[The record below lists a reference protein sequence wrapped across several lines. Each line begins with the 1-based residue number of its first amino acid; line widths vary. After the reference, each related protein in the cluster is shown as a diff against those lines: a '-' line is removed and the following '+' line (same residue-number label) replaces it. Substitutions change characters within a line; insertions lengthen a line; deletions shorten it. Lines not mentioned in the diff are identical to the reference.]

1 MSSCIE
7 SIKSSLM
14 IQPGKEKKIF
24 YLLCLYHLII
34 WTIIPYF
41 SNKNLPLDVIEALA
55 WGQDFDL
62 GYNKHPPLSAWIP
75 GLLFKIFGNKDWIY
89 YLLSQVFIL
98 ISFIFL
104 WKLSSFFLNKKSH
117 ILLSI
122 LAIEGIAFYTFDTP
136 QFNVNIC
143 QIPLWIGT
151 VYFFFKSIK
160 DNKITDWIFLGVFAA
175 LGFLTKY
182 IFVYLLISLFFYLI
196 FILTKKKRINFKFLY
211 ALLIF
216 FLITAP
222 HFKWLIQN
230 DFTTLYY
237 ALKRGGLNE
246 FNIYNHLL
254 NPIKFLINQITILLP
269 FLLLIYFLIKKIK
282 IRLPLNNEKFIF
294 LLFSFLLPF
303 LLILI
308 TSIITG
314 SRIRTMWMI
323 PFYSLIGIFFI
334 FLYQDQI
341 NFKKIKNFIILLII
355 FLIVSPILYS
365 LRSIYSD
372 SRTSYEG
379 RKIASQ
385 IEREWKTISKDKISN
400 VGFSEWYAGNLSYQ
414 LSNRPK
420 VFLEE
425 NNDFYKKPAVIIAK
439 DIGPSLCNRKNINI
453 KNILYKKIDDH
464 DVCFIF

>member
-1 MSSCIE
+1 
-7 SIKSSLM
+7 M

-24 YLLCLYHLII
+24 YLICLYHLII
-34 WTIIPYF
+34 WTIVPYF

-55 WGQDFDL
+55 WGQNFDL

-89 YLLSQVFIL
+89 YLLSQVFIV

-104 WKLSSFFLNKKSH
+104 WKLSSFFLKKNYQ
-117 ILLSI
+117 ILLSV
-122 LAIEGIAFYTFDTP
+122 LTIEGIAFFTFETP

-151 VYFFFKSIK
+151 VYFFFKSIRK
-160 DNKITDWIFLGVFAA
+160 NKITDWIFLGVFSA

-182 IFVYLLISLFFYLI
+182 IFAYLLISLFFYLVFI
-196 FILTKKKRINFKFLY
+196 FLIKKKINFNSLY
-211 ALLIF
+211 ALLTF
-216 FLITAP
+216 FLITLP
-222 HFKWLIQN
+222 HFQWLIQN
-230 DFTTLYY
+230 DFTTIYY
-237 ALKRGGLNE
+237 AVKRGGLNE

-254 NPIKFLINQITILLP
+254 NPIKFLASQIAISLP
-269 FLLLIYFLIKKIK
+269 FLLLGYFLIKKIK
-282 IRLPLNNEKFIF
+282 IKLPFNNEKFIF
-294 LLFSFLLPF
+294 LIFSFILPF
-303 LLILI
+303 FLILI
-308 TSIITG
+308 TSIISG

-323 PFYSLIGIFFI
+323 PFYSLIGVFFI

-341 NFKKIKNFIILLII
+341 NLKKLKKFYIILII
-355 FLIVSPILYS
+355 FLVISPTLYS
-365 LRSIYSD
+365 LRSIYKD
-372 SRTSYEG
+372 SRTGYEG
-379 RKIASQ
+379 KKIALQ
-385 IEREWKTISKDKISN
+385 IEKEWKTISKEKISN

-425 NNDFYKKPAVIIAK
+425 NNNFYKNPAVIIAK
-439 DIGPSLCNRKNINI
+439 DIGPTLCNRKNINV
-453 KNILYKKIDDH
+453 KNIVYKKIDNH

>member
-1 MSSCIE
+1 
-7 SIKSSLM
+7 M

-34 WTIIPYF
+34 WTLVPYF

-75 GLLFKIFGNKDWIY
+75 GLLFKIFGNKDWVY
-89 YLLSQVFIL
+89 YLLSQIFII

-104 WKLSSFFLNKKSH
+104 WKLSSFFLKKKSQ
-117 ILLSI
+117 ILLSV
-122 LAIEGIAFYTFDTP
+122 LTIEGIAFYTFETP

-151 VYFFFKSIK
+151 IYFFLKSTK
-160 DNKITDWIFLGVFAA
+160 NNKIADWIFLGTFSA

-196 FILTKKKRINFKFLY
+196 YIFFIRKKINFNFLY
-211 ALLIF
+211 TVLIF

-222 HFKWLIQN
+222 HFQWLLQN
-230 DFTTLYY
+230 DFTTIYY

-254 NPIKFLINQITILLP
+254 NPFKFLINQISILLP

-282 IRLPLNNEKFIF
+282 IKLPFDNQKFIL
-294 LLFSFLLPF
+294 LLFSFILPF
-303 LLILI
+303 FLILI

-323 PFYSLIGIFFI
+323 PFYSLIGVFFI
-334 FLYQDQI
+334 FLYQDCI
-341 NFKKIKNFIILLII
+341 NLKKLKNFNILLII
-355 FLIVSPILYS
+355 FLVISPTLYS
-365 LRSIYSD
+365 LRSIYND
-372 SRTSYEG
+372 SRTGYEG
-379 RKIASQ
+379 KKIALQ
-385 IEREWKTISKDKISN
+385 IEKEWKTISKDKISN
-400 VGFSEWYAGNLSYQ
+400 VGFSEWYAGNLSYH

-425 NNDFYKKPAVIIAK
+425 NNNFYKKPAVIIAR
-439 DIGPSLCNRKNINI
+439 DIGPSLCNRKNINV
-453 KNILYKKIDDH
+453 KNIVYKKIDNH

>member
-1 MSSCIE
+1 
-7 SIKSSLM
+7 M

-34 WTIIPYF
+34 WTLIPYF

-55 WGQDFDL
+55 WGQDFEL

-89 YLLSQVFIL
+89 YLLSQVFIV
-98 ISFIFL
+98 ISFLFL
-104 WKLSSFFLNKKSH
+104 WKLSSLFLKKKTQ

-122 LAIEGIAFYTFDTP
+122 LATEGIAFYTFDTP

-160 DNKITDWIFLGVFAA
+160 DNKINDWIFLGVFSA

-182 IFVYLLISLFFYLI
+182 IFAYLLISLFFYLI
-196 FILTKKKRINFKFLY
+196 FISIKKKKINFNFLY
-211 ALLIF
+211 TLLIF

-222 HFKWLIQN
+222 HFQWLIQN
-230 DFTTLYY
+230 DFTTIYY

-246 FNIYNHLL
+246 VSIYNHLL
-254 NPIKFLINQITILLP
+254 NPFKFLINQITILLP
-269 FLLLIYFLIKKIK
+269 FFLLIYFLIKRIKIK
-282 IRLPLNNEKFIF
+282 LPLNNEKFTF

-303 LLILI
+303 FLILI
-308 TSIITG
+308 TSAITG

-334 FLYQDQI
+334 FLYQNKI
-341 NFKKIKNFIILLII
+341 NYKKLKNFNILLII
-355 FLIVSPILYS
+355 FLIISPALYS
-365 LRSIYSD
+365 LRSIYLD
-372 SRTSYEG
+372 NRTGYEG
-379 RKIASQ
+379 KKIALL
-385 IEREWKTISKDKISN
+385 IEKEWKTISKDNIFN

-425 NNDFYKKPAVIIAK
+425 NNNFYKKPAVIIAK

-453 KNILYKKIDDH
+453 KNIVYKKIDNH

>member
-1 MSSCIE
+1 
-7 SIKSSLM
+7 M

-34 WTIIPYF
+34 WTIVPYY

-55 WGQDFDL
+55 WGQNFDL

-89 YLLSQVFIL
+89 YLLSQVFIV

-104 WKLSSFFLNKKSH
+104 WKLSSFFLKKNYQ
-117 ILLSI
+117 ILLSV
-122 LAIEGIAFYTFDTP
+122 LTIEGIAFFTFETP

-151 VYFFFKSIK
+151 VYFFFKSIRK
-160 DNKITDWIFLGVFAA
+160 NKITDWIFLGVFSA

-182 IFVYLLISLFFYLI
+182 IFAYLLISLFFYLVFI
-196 FILTKKKRINFKFLY
+196 FLIKKKINFNSLY
-211 ALLIF
+211 ALLTF
-216 FLITAP
+216 FLITLP
-222 HFKWLIQN
+222 HFQWLIQN
-230 DFTTLYY
+230 DFTTIYY
-237 ALKRGGLNE
+237 AVKRGGLNE

-254 NPIKFLINQITILLP
+254 NPLKFLTSQIAISLP
-269 FLLLIYFLIKKIK
+269 FLFLGYFLIKKKKIK
-282 IRLPLNNEKFIF
+282 LFFNNEKFIF
-294 LLFSFLLPF
+294 LIFSFILPF
-303 LLILI
+303 FLILI
-308 TSIITG
+308 TSIISG

-323 PFYSLIGIFFI
+323 PFYSLIGVFFI

-341 NFKKIKNFIILLII
+341 NLKKLKKFYIILII
-355 FLIVSPILYS
+355 FLVLSPTLYS
-365 LRSIYSD
+365 LRSIYKD
-372 SRTSYEG
+372 SRTGYEG
-379 RKIASQ
+379 KKIALQ
-385 IEREWKTISKDKISN
+385 IEKEWKTISKEKISN

-420 VFLEE
+420 VFFEE
-425 NNDFYKKPAVIIAK
+425 NNNFYKKPAVIIAK
-439 DIGPSLCNRKNINI
+439 DIGPTLCNRKNINI
-453 KNILYKKIDDH
+453 KNIVYKKIDNH

>member
-1 MSSCIE
+1 
-7 SIKSSLM
+7 M

-34 WTIIPYF
+34 WTLVPYF

-75 GLLFKIFGNKDWIY
+75 GLLFKIFGNKDWVY
-89 YLLSQVFIL
+89 YLLSQIFIV

-104 WKLSSFFLNKKSH
+104 WKLSSFFLKKKIQ
-117 ILLSI
+117 ILLSV
-122 LAIEGIAFYTFDTP
+122 LTIEGIAFYTFETP

-151 VYFFFKSIK
+151 IYFFLKSIK
-160 DNKITDWIFLGVFAA
+160 NNKIADWIFLGTFSA

-182 IFVYLLISLFFYLI
+182 IFAYLLISLFFYLI
-196 FILTKKKRINFKFLY
+196 YIFFIRKKINFNFLY
-211 ALLIF
+211 TVLIF

-222 HFKWLIQN
+222 HFQWLIRN
-230 DFTTLYY
+230 DFTTIYY

-254 NPIKFLINQITILLP
+254 NPFKFLISQILILLP
-269 FLLLIYFLIKKIK
+269 FLLLIYLLIKKIK
-282 IRLPLNNEKFIF
+282 IKLPFDNQKFIF

-303 LLILI
+303 FLILI
-308 TSIITG
+308 TSMVTG

-323 PFYSLIGIFFI
+323 PFYSLVGVFFI
-334 FLYQDQI
+334 FLYQDSI
-341 NFKKIKNFIILLII
+341 NLKKLKSFNILLII
-355 FLIVSPILYS
+355 FLIISPTLYS
-365 LRSIYSD
+365 LRSIYND
-372 SRTSYEG
+372 SRTGYEG
-379 RKIASQ
+379 KKIALQ
-385 IEREWKTISKDKISN
+385 IEKEWKTISKDEISN
-400 VGFSEWYAGNLSYQ
+400 VGFSEWYAGNLSYH

-425 NNDFYKKPAVIIAK
+425 NNNFYKKPAVIIAK
-439 DIGPSLCNRKNINI
+439 DIGPNLCNRKNINI
-453 KNILYKKIDDH
+453 KNIVYKKIDNH

>member
-1 MSSCIE
+1 
-7 SIKSSLM
+7 M

-24 YLLCLYHLII
+24 YLICLYHLII
-34 WTIIPYF
+34 WTIVPYF

-55 WGQDFDL
+55 WGQNFDL

-89 YLLSQVFIL
+89 YLLSQVFIV

-104 WKLSSFFLNKKSH
+104 WKLSSFFLKKNYQ
-117 ILLSI
+117 ILLSV
-122 LAIEGIAFYTFDTP
+122 LTIEGIAFFTFETP

-151 VYFFFKSIK
+151 VYFFFKSIRK
-160 DNKITDWIFLGVFAA
+160 NKITDWIFLGVFSA

-182 IFVYLLISLFFYLI
+182 IFAYLLISLFFYLVFI
-196 FILTKKKRINFKFLY
+196 FLIKKKINFNSLY
-211 ALLIF
+211 ALLTF
-216 FLITAP
+216 FLITLP
-222 HFKWLIQN
+222 HFQWLIQN
-230 DFTTLYY
+230 DFTTIYY
-237 ALKRGGLNE
+237 AVKRGGLNE

-254 NPIKFLINQITILLP
+254 NPIKFLASQIAISLP
-269 FLLLIYFLIKKIK
+269 FLLLGYFLIKKIK
-282 IRLPLNNEKFIF
+282 IKLPFNNKKFIF
-294 LLFSFLLPF
+294 LIFSFILPF
-303 LLILI
+303 FLILI
-308 TSIITG
+308 TSIISG

-323 PFYSLIGIFFI
+323 PFYSLIGVFFI

-341 NFKKIKNFIILLII
+341 NLKKLKKFYIILII
-355 FLIVSPILYS
+355 FLVISPTLYS
-365 LRSIYSD
+365 LRSIYKD
-372 SRTSYEG
+372 SRTGYEG
-379 RKIASQ
+379 KKIALQ
-385 IEREWKTISKDKISN
+385 IEKEWKTISKEKISN

-425 NNDFYKKPAVIIAK
+425 NNNFYKNPAVIIAK
-439 DIGPSLCNRKNINI
+439 DIGPTLCNRKNINV
-453 KNILYKKIDDH
+453 KNIVYKKIDNH

>member
-1 MSSCIE
+1 M
-7 SIKSSLM
+7 M
-14 IQPGKEKKIF
+14 QPGKEKNIF
-24 YLLCLYHLII
+24 YLLCLYHLIV
-34 WTIIPYF
+34 WTIVPYL

-55 WGQDFDL
+55 WGQDFNL

-89 YLLSQVFIL
+89 YLLSQVFIV

-104 WKLSSFFLNKKSH
+104 WELSSFFLKNKSQ
-117 ILLSI
+117 IVLSI
-122 LAIEGIAFYTFDTP
+122 LAIEGIVFYTFETP

-151 VYFFFKSIK
+151 VYFFFKSMK
-160 DNKITDWIFLGVFAA
+160 NNKITDWIFLGSFAA

-182 IFVYLLISLFFYLI
+182 IFAYLLISLFFYLI
-196 FILTKKKRINFKFLY
+196 FISLKKKNNNFNFLY

-222 HFKWLIQN
+222 HFQWLIQN
-230 DFTTLYY
+230 DFTTIYY

-246 FNIYNHLL
+246 ASIYNHLL
-254 NPIKFLINQITILLP
+254 NPVKFIINQITVLLP
-269 FLLLIYFLIKKIK
+269 FLLLIYLLIKRIKIK
-282 IRLPLNNEKFIF
+282 LPLNNEKFIF

-303 LLILI
+303 FLILI
-308 TSIITG
+308 TSVITG

-323 PFYSLIGIFFI
+323 PFYSLISIFFV

-341 NFKKIKNFIILLII
+341 NLKKLKKFNILLII
-355 FLIVSPILYS
+355 FLIVSPTLYS
-365 LRSIYSD
+365 LRSIYND
-372 SRTSYEG
+372 TRTGYEG
-379 RKIASQ
+379 KKIALQ
-385 IEREWKTISKDKISN
+385 IEKEWKTISKDEISN

-425 NNDFYKKPAVIIAK
+425 NNNFYKKPAIIIAK
-439 DIGPSLCNRKNINI
+439 DIGPGLCSRKNINN
-453 KNILYKKIDDH
+453 KNIVYKKIDSH
-464 DVCFIF
+464 DVCFIY

>member
-1 MSSCIE
+1 
-7 SIKSSLM
+7 M

-34 WTIIPYF
+34 WTIVPYY

-89 YLLSQVFIL
+89 YLLSQVFIV

-104 WKLSSFFLNKKSH
+104 WKLSSFFLKKNYQ
-117 ILLSI
+117 ILLSV
-122 LAIEGIAFYTFDTP
+122 LTIEGIAFFTFETP

-151 VYFFFKSIK
+151 VYFFFKSIRK
-160 DNKITDWIFLGVFAA
+160 NKITDWIFLGFFSA

-182 IFVYLLISLFFYLI
+182 IFAYLLISLFFYLVFI
-196 FILTKKKRINFKFLY
+196 FHIKKKINFNSLY
-211 ALLIF
+211 ALLTF
-216 FLITAP
+216 FLITLP
-222 HFKWLIQN
+222 HFQWLIQN
-230 DFTTLYY
+230 DFTTIYY
-237 ALKRGGLNE
+237 AVKRGGLNE

-254 NPIKFLINQITILLP
+254 NPLKFLTSQIAILLP
-269 FLLLIYFLIKKIK
+269 FLLLGYFLIKKIK
-282 IRLPLNNEKFIF
+282 IKLPFNNEKFIF
-294 LLFSFLLPF
+294 LIFSFILPF
-303 LLILI
+303 FLILI
-308 TSIITG
+308 TSIISG

-323 PFYSLIGIFFI
+323 PFYSLIGVFFI

-341 NFKKIKNFIILLII
+341 NLKKQKKFYIILII
-355 FLIVSPILYS
+355 FLVISPTLYS
-365 LRSIYSD
+365 LRSIYKD
-372 SRTSYEG
+372 SRTGYEG
-379 RKIASQ
+379 KKIALQ
-385 IEREWKTISKDKISN
+385 IEKEWKTISKEKISN

-425 NNDFYKKPAVIIAK
+425 NNNFYKKPALIIAK
-439 DIGPSLCNRKNINI
+439 DIGPALCNRKNINV
-453 KNILYKKIDDH
+453 KNIVYKKIDNH

>member
-1 MSSCIE
+1 
-7 SIKSSLM
+7 M

-34 WTIIPYF
+34 WTVIPYF
-41 SNKNLPLDVIEALA
+41 SNRNLPLDVIEALA

-62 GYNKHPPLSAWIP
+62 GYSKHPPLSAWIP
-75 GLLFKIFGNKDWIY
+75 GLFFKIFGNKDWIY
-89 YLLSQVFIL
+89 YLLSQVFIV
-98 ISFIFL
+98 ISFVFL
-104 WKLSSFFLNKKSH
+104 WELSSFFFKKKIH

-122 LAIEGIAFYTFDTP
+122 LTLEGIAFFTFETP

-160 DNKITDWIFLGVFAA
+160 NNKITDWIFLGTFSA

-182 IFVYLLISLFFYLI
+182 IFAYLLISLFFYLI
-196 FILTKKKRINFKFLY
+196 FISSNKKRINFNFLY
-211 ALLIF
+211 ALLTF

-222 HFKWLIQN
+222 HFQWLIQN
-230 DFTTLYY
+230 DFTTIYY

-246 FNIYNHLL
+246 VGIYNHLL
-254 NPIKFLINQITILLP
+254 NPFKFLINQITVILP
-269 FLLLIYFLIKKIK
+269 FLLLIYFLIKKVKIK
-282 IRLPLNNEKFIF
+282 IPLNDEKFIF
-294 LLFSFLLPF
+294 LIFTFLLPF

-308 TSIITG
+308 TSLITG
-314 SRIRTMWMI
+314 SRVRTMWMI

-334 FLYQDQI
+334 FLYQNHL
-341 NFKKIKNFIILLII
+341 NFKKLKNFHILLIL
-355 FLIVSPILYS
+355 FLIVSPTLYS
-365 LRSIYSD
+365 LRSIYLD
-372 SRTSYEG
+372 SRTGYEG
-379 RKIASQ
+379 KKIALQ
-385 IEREWKTISKDKISN
+385 IEKEWKTISADNISN

-425 NNDFYKKPAVIIAK
+425 NNNFYKKPAVIIAK

-453 KNILYKKIDDH
+453 KNIVYKKIDNH

>member
-1 MSSCIE
+1 
-7 SIKSSLM
+7 M

-104 WKLSSFFLNKKSH
+104 WKLSSFFLKKKSH

-122 LAIEGIAFYTFDTP
+122 LSIEGIAFYTFDTP

-196 FILTKKKRINFKFLY
+196 FILTKKKIINFKFLY

-365 LRSIYSD
+365 LRSIYAD

-385 IEREWKTISKDKISN
+385 IESEWKTISKDKISN

>member
-1 MSSCIE
+1 
-7 SIKSSLM
+7 M

-89 YLLSQVFIL
+89 YLLSQVFIV

-104 WKLSSFFLNKKSH
+104 WELSSFFLNKKSH

-314 SRIRTMWMI
+314 SRIRTMWTI

-439 DIGPSLCNRKNINI
+439 DIGPTLCNRKNTNI

>member
-1 MSSCIE
+1 
-7 SIKSSLM
+7 M

-34 WTIIPYF
+34 WTAVPYF

-55 WGQDFDL
+55 WGQDFNL

-75 GLLFKIFGNKDWIY
+75 GFFFKIFGNKDWIY
-89 YLLSQVFIL
+89 YLLSQVFIV

-104 WKLSSFFLNKKSH
+104 WKLSSFFFKKKSQ

-122 LAIEGIAFYTFDTP
+122 LSIEGIAFYTFETP

-151 VYFFFKSIK
+151 IYFFLKSIK
-160 DNKITDWIFLGVFAA
+160 ENKISDWIFLGAFSA

-182 IFVYLLISLFFYLI
+182 IFAYLLISLFFYLI
-196 FILTKKKRINFKFLY
+196 FILIKDKKIKLNFFY

-216 FLITAP
+216 FLIITP
-222 HFKWLIQN
+222 HFIWLTQN
-230 DFTTLYY
+230 DFTTIYY

-246 FNIYNHLL
+246 VSIYNHLL
-254 NPIKFLINQITILLP
+254 NPFKFLINQIIILLP
-269 FLLLIYFLIKKIK
+269 FILLIYLLIKKVKIK
-282 IRLPLNNEKFIF
+282 LTLNNEKFIF

-303 LLILI
+303 ILILI

-385 IEREWKTISKDKISN
+385 IEGEWKTISKDKISN

-425 NNDFYKKPAVIIAK
+425 NNDFYKKPAVIISK

>member
-1 MSSCIE
+1 
-7 SIKSSLM
+7 M

-34 WTIIPYF
+34 WTAVPYF

-55 WGQDFDL
+55 WGQDFNL

-75 GLLFKIFGNKDWIY
+75 GFFFKIFGNKDWIY
-89 YLLSQVFIL
+89 YLLSQVFIV

-104 WKLSSFFLNKKSH
+104 WKLSSFFFKKKSQ

-122 LAIEGIAFYTFDTP
+122 LSIEGIAFYTFETP

-151 VYFFFKSIK
+151 IYFFLKSIK
-160 DNKITDWIFLGVFAA
+160 ENKISDWIFLGAFSA

-182 IFVYLLISLFFYLI
+182 IFAYLLISLFFYLI
-196 FILTKKKRINFKFLY
+196 FILIKDKKIKLNFFY

-216 FLITAP
+216 FLIITP
-222 HFKWLIQN
+222 HFIWLTQN
-230 DFTTLYY
+230 DFTTIYY

-246 FNIYNHLL
+246 VSIYNHLL
-254 NPIKFLINQITILLP
+254 NPFKFLINQIIILLP
-269 FLLLIYFLIKKIK
+269 FILLIYLLIKKVKIK
-282 IRLPLNNEKFIF
+282 LTLNNEKFIF

-303 LLILI
+303 ILILI

-341 NFKKIKNFIILLII
+341 NLKKSKNFIFLLII
-355 FLIVSPILYS
+355 FLVLSPILYS

-372 SRTSYEG
+372 SRTGYEG
-379 RKIASQ
+379 KKIA
-385 IEREWKTISKDKISN
+385 IEIEKEWKNFSKEKIYH
-400 VGFSEWYAGNLSYQ
+400 VGFSEWYAGNLSYH
-414 LSNRPK
+414 LNNRPK

-439 DIGPSLCNRKNINI
+439 DVGTSLCNLKNVNI
-453 KNILYKKIDDH
+453 KNIMYKKINNH

>member
-1 MSSCIE
+1 
-7 SIKSSLM
+7 M

-89 YLLSQVFIL
+89 YLLSQVFIV

-439 DIGPSLCNRKNINI
+439 NIGPSLCNRKNINI

>member
-1 MSSCIE
+1 
-7 SIKSSLM
+7 M

-24 YLLCLYHLII
+24 YLICLYHLII
-34 WTIIPYF
+34 WTIVPYF

-55 WGQDFDL
+55 WGQNFDL

-89 YLLSQVFIL
+89 YLLSQVFIV

-104 WKLSSFFLNKKSH
+104 WKLSSFFLKKNYQ
-117 ILLSI
+117 ILLSV
-122 LAIEGIAFYTFDTP
+122 LTIESIAFFTFETP

-151 VYFFFKSIK
+151 VYFFFKSIRK
-160 DNKITDWIFLGVFAA
+160 NKITDWIFLGVFSA

-182 IFVYLLISLFFYLI
+182 IFAYLLISLFFYLVFI
-196 FILTKKKRINFKFLY
+196 FLIKKKINFNSLY
-211 ALLIF
+211 ALLTF
-216 FLITAP
+216 FLITLP
-222 HFKWLIQN
+222 HFQWLIQN
-230 DFTTLYY
+230 DFTTIYY
-237 ALKRGGLNE
+237 AVKRGGLNE

-254 NPIKFLINQITILLP
+254 NPLKFLTSQIAISLP
-269 FLLLIYFLIKKIK
+269 FLLLGYFLIKKIK
-282 IRLPLNNEKFIF
+282 IKLPFNNEKFIF
-294 LLFSFLLPF
+294 LIFSFILPF
-303 LLILI
+303 FLILI
-308 TSIITG
+308 TSIISG

-323 PFYSLIGIFFI
+323 PFYSLIGVFFI

-341 NFKKIKNFIILLII
+341 NLKKLKKFYIILII
-355 FLIVSPILYS
+355 FLVLSPTLYS
-365 LRSIYSD
+365 LRSIYKD
-372 SRTSYEG
+372 SRTGYEG
-379 RKIASQ
+379 KKIALQ
-385 IEREWKTISKDKISN
+385 IEKEWKTISKEKISN

-425 NNDFYKKPAVIIAK
+425 NNNFYKKPAVIIAK
-439 DIGPSLCNRKNINI
+439 DIGPTLCNRKNINVKKI
-453 KNILYKKIDDH
+453 VYKKIDNH

>member
-1 MSSCIE
+1 
-7 SIKSSLM
+7 M
-14 IQPGKEKKIF
+14 IRPGNEKKIF
-24 YLLCLYHLII
+24 YILCLYHLII
-34 WTIIPYF
+34 WTFVPYF

-55 WGQDFDL
+55 WGQNFYL

-89 YLLSQVFIL
+89 YLLSQVFIV

-104 WKLSSFFLNKKSH
+104 WKLSSFFFKKKSQ

-122 LAIEGIAFYTFDTP
+122 LSIEGIAFYTFETP

-151 VYFFFKSIK
+151 VYFFLKSIK
-160 DNKITDWIFLGVFAA
+160 KNKISDWIFLGAFSA

-182 IFVYLLISLFFYLI
+182 IFAYLLISLFFYLI
-196 FILTKKKRINFKFLY
+196 FILIKDKKIKLNFFY

-216 FLITAP
+216 FLIITP
-222 HFKWLIQN
+222 HFIWLTQN
-230 DFTTLYY
+230 DFTTIYY

-246 FNIYNHLL
+246 VSIYNHLL
-254 NPIKFLINQITILLP
+254 NPFKFLINQIIILLP
-269 FLLLIYFLIKKIK
+269 FILLIYLLIKKVKIK
-282 IRLPLNNEKFIF
+282 LTLNNEKFIF

-303 LLILI
+303 ILILI

-341 NFKKIKNFIILLII
+341 NLKKSKNFIFLLII
-355 FLIVSPILYS
+355 FLVLSPILYS

-372 SRTSYEG
+372 SRTGYEG
-379 RKIASQ
+379 KKIA
-385 IEREWKTISKDKISN
+385 IEIEKEWKNFSKEKIYH
-400 VGFSEWYAGNLSYQ
+400 VGFSEWYAGNLSYH
-414 LSNRPK
+414 LNNRPK

-439 DIGPSLCNRKNINI
+439 DVGTSLCNLKNVNI
-453 KNILYKKIDDH
+453 KNIMYKKINNH

>member
-1 MSSCIE
+1 
-7 SIKSSLM
+7 M

-24 YLLCLYHLII
+24 YLLSLYHLII
-34 WTIIPYF
+34 WTLIPYF

-55 WGQDFDL
+55 WGQDFEL

-89 YLLSQVFIL
+89 YLLSQVFIV
-98 ISFIFL
+98 ISFLFL
-104 WKLSSFFLNKKSH
+104 WKLSSLFLKKKTQ

-122 LAIEGIAFYTFDTP
+122 LATEGIAFYTFDTP

-160 DNKITDWIFLGVFAA
+160 DNKINDWIFLGVFSA

-182 IFVYLLISLFFYLI
+182 IFAYLLISLFFYLI
-196 FILTKKKRINFKFLY
+196 FISIKKKKINFNFLY
-211 ALLIF
+211 TLLIF

-222 HFKWLIQN
+222 HFQWLIQN
-230 DFTTLYY
+230 DFTTIYY

-246 FNIYNHLL
+246 VSIYNHLL
-254 NPIKFLINQITILLP
+254 NPFKFLINQITILLP
-269 FLLLIYFLIKKIK
+269 FFLLIYFLIKRIKIK
-282 IRLPLNNEKFIF
+282 LPLNNEKFTF

-303 LLILI
+303 FLILI
-308 TSIITG
+308 TSAITG

-334 FLYQDQI
+334 FLYQNKI
-341 NFKKIKNFIILLII
+341 NYKKLKNFNILLII
-355 FLIVSPILYS
+355 FLIMSPALYS
-365 LRSIYSD
+365 LRSIYLD
-372 SRTSYEG
+372 SRTGYEG
-379 RKIASQ
+379 KKMALL
-385 IEREWKTISKDKISN
+385 IEKEWKTISKDNIFN

-425 NNDFYKKPAVIIAK
+425 NNNFYKKPAVIIAK

-453 KNILYKKIDDH
+453 KNIVYKKIDNH

>member
-1 MSSCIE
+1 
-7 SIKSSLM
+7 M

-196 FILTKKKRINFKFLY
+196 FILTKKKKINFKFLY

-439 DIGPSLCNRKNINI
+439 DIGPSLCNRKNVNI

>member
-1 MSSCIE
+1 
-7 SIKSSLM
+7 M

-196 FILTKKKRINFKFLY
+196 FILTKKKKINFKFLY

-439 DIGPSLCNRKNINI
+439 NIGPSLCNRKNTNI

>member
-1 MSSCIE
+1 
-7 SIKSSLM
+7 M

-34 WTIIPYF
+34 WTAVPYF

-55 WGQDFDL
+55 WGQDFNL

-75 GLLFKIFGNKDWIY
+75 GFFFKIFGNKDWIY
-89 YLLSQVFIL
+89 YLLSQVFIV

-104 WKLSSFFLNKKSH
+104 WKLSSFFFKKKSQ

-122 LAIEGIAFYTFDTP
+122 LSIEGIAFYTFETP

-151 VYFFFKSIK
+151 VYFFLKSIK
-160 DNKITDWIFLGVFAA
+160 KNKISDWIFLGAFSA

-182 IFVYLLISLFFYLI
+182 IFAYLLISLFFYLI
-196 FILTKKKRINFKFLY
+196 FILIKDKKIKLNFFY
-211 ALLIF
+211 ALLTF
-216 FLITAP
+216 FLIITP
-222 HFKWLIQN
+222 HFIWLTQN
-230 DFTTLYY
+230 DFTTIYY

-246 FNIYNHLL
+246 VSIYNHLL
-254 NPIKFLINQITILLP
+254 NPFKFLINQIIILLP
-269 FLLLIYFLIKKIK
+269 FILLIYLLIKKVKIK
-282 IRLPLNNEKFIF
+282 LTLNNEKFIF

-303 LLILI
+303 ILILI

-341 NFKKIKNFIILLII
+341 NLKKSKNFIFLLII
-355 FLIVSPILYS
+355 FLVLSPILYS

-372 SRTSYEG
+372 SRTGYEG
-379 RKIASQ
+379 KKIA
-385 IEREWKTISKDKISN
+385 IEIEKEWKNFSKEKIYH
-400 VGFSEWYAGNLSYQ
+400 VGFSEWYAGNLSYH
-414 LSNRPK
+414 LNNRPK

-439 DIGPSLCNRKNINI
+439 DVGTSLCNLKNVNVKNIM
-453 KNILYKKIDDH
+453 YKKINNH

>member
-1 MSSCIE
+1 
-7 SIKSSLM
+7 M
-14 IQPGKEKKIF
+14 IRPGNEKKIF
-24 YLLCLYHLII
+24 YILCLYHLII
-34 WTIIPYF
+34 WTFVPYF

-55 WGQDFDL
+55 WGQDFYL

-89 YLLSQVFIL
+89 YLLSQVFIV

-104 WKLSSFFLNKKSH
+104 WKLSSLFFKKKSQ

-160 DNKITDWIFLGVFAA
+160 NNKIINWIFLGVFSA

-182 IFVYLLISLFFYLI
+182 IFAYLLISLFFYLI
-196 FILTKKKRINFKFLY
+196 FISTKKKKISFNFLY
-211 ALLIF
+211 ALLSF
-216 FLITAP
+216 LLITIP
-222 HFKWLIQN
+222 HLQWLIQN

-237 ALKRGGLNE
+237 AIKRGGLNE

-254 NPIKFLINQITILLP
+254 NPVKFLMNQIIVLLP
-269 FLLLIYFLIKKIK
+269 FLLLIYILVKKIK
-282 IRLPLNNEKFIF
+282 VKLPINNEKFIF
-294 LLFSFLLPF
+294 LLFSFLIPF
-303 LLILI
+303 FLILI

-334 FLYQDQI
+334 FLYQNEI
-341 NFKKIKNFIILLII
+341 NSKKFKNFFILLII

-372 SRTSYEG
+372 SRTSYDG
-379 RKIASQ
+379 KKIALQ
-385 IEREWKTISKDKISN
+385 VEQEWKNISKDKISN

-414 LSNRPK
+414 LGNRPK

-439 DIGPSLCNRKNINI
+439 DIGPSLCNRKNTNI
-453 KNILYKKIDDH
+453 KNILYKKIDNH

>member
-1 MSSCIE
+1 
-7 SIKSSLM
+7 M

-34 WTIIPYF
+34 WTLVPYF

-75 GLLFKIFGNKDWIY
+75 GLIFKIFGNKDWVY
-89 YLLSQVFIL
+89 YLLSQIFIV
-98 ISFIFL
+98 ISFVFL
-104 WKLSSFFLNKKSH
+104 WKLSSFFLKKKSQ
-117 ILLSI
+117 ILLSV
-122 LAIEGIAFYTFDTP
+122 LTIEGIAFYTFETP

-151 VYFFFKSIK
+151 IYFFLKSIK
-160 DNKITDWIFLGVFAA
+160 NNKIADWIFLGTFSA

-196 FILTKKKRINFKFLY
+196 YIFFIRKKINFNFLY
-211 ALLIF
+211 TVLIF

-222 HFKWLIQN
+222 HFQWLLQN
-230 DFTTLYY
+230 DFTTIYY

-254 NPIKFLINQITILLP
+254 NPFKFLINQISILLP
-269 FLLLIYFLIKKIK
+269 FLLLIYLLIKKIK
-282 IRLPLNNEKFIF
+282 IKLPFDNQKFIF

-303 LLILI
+303 FLILI
-308 TSIITG
+308 TSMVTG

-323 PFYSLIGIFFI
+323 PFYSLIGVFFI
-334 FLYQDQI
+334 FLYQDSI
-341 NFKKIKNFIILLII
+341 NLKKLKSFNILLII
-355 FLIVSPILYS
+355 FLIISPTLYS
-365 LRSIYSD
+365 LRSIYND
-372 SRTSYEG
+372 SRTGYEG
-379 RKIASQ
+379 KKIALQ
-385 IEREWKTISKDKISN
+385 IEKEWKTISKDEISN
-400 VGFSEWYAGNLSYQ
+400 VGFSEWYAGNLSYH

-425 NNDFYKKPAVIIAK
+425 NNNFYKKPAVIVAK
-439 DIGPSLCNRKNINI
+439 DIGPSLCSRKNINV
-453 KNILYKKIDDH
+453 KNIVYKKIDNH

>member
-1 MSSCIE
+1 
-7 SIKSSLM
+7 M

-34 WTIIPYF
+34 WTLIPYF

-55 WGQDFDL
+55 WGQDFEL

-89 YLLSQVFIL
+89 YLLSQVFIV
-98 ISFIFL
+98 ISFLFL
-104 WKLSSFFLNKKSH
+104 WKLSSLFLKKKTQ

-122 LAIEGIAFYTFDTP
+122 LATEGIAFYTFDTP

-160 DNKITDWIFLGVFAA
+160 DNKINDWIFLGVFSA

-182 IFVYLLISLFFYLI
+182 IFAYLLISLFFYLI
-196 FILTKKKRINFKFLY
+196 FISIKKKKINFNFLY
-211 ALLIF
+211 TLLFF

-222 HFKWLIQN
+222 HFQWLIQN
-230 DFTTLYY
+230 DFTTIYY

-246 FNIYNHLL
+246 VSIYNHLL
-254 NPIKFLINQITILLP
+254 NPFKFLINQITILLP
-269 FLLLIYFLIKKIK
+269 FFLLIYFLIKRIKIK
-282 IRLPLNNEKFIF
+282 LPLNNEKFTF

-303 LLILI
+303 FLILI
-308 TSIITG
+308 TSTITG

-334 FLYQDQI
+334 FLYQNKI
-341 NFKKIKNFIILLII
+341 NYKKLKNFNILLII
-355 FLIVSPILYS
+355 FLIISPALYS
-365 LRSIYSD
+365 LRSIYLD
-372 SRTSYEG
+372 NRTGYEG
-379 RKIASQ
+379 KKMALL
-385 IEREWKTISKDKISN
+385 IEKEWKTISKDNIFN
-400 VGFSEWYAGNLSYQ
+400 VGFSEWYAGNLSYH

-425 NNDFYKKPAVIIAK
+425 NNNFYKKPAVIIAK

-453 KNILYKKIDDH
+453 KNIVYKKIDNH

>member
-1 MSSCIE
+1 
-7 SIKSSLM
+7 M

-34 WTIIPYF
+34 WTIVPYY

-55 WGQDFDL
+55 WGQNFDL

-89 YLLSQVFIL
+89 YLLSQVFIV

-104 WKLSSFFLNKKSH
+104 WKLSSFFLKKNYQ
-117 ILLSI
+117 ILLSV
-122 LAIEGIAFYTFDTP
+122 LTIEGIAFFTFETP

-151 VYFFFKSIK
+151 VYFFFKSIRK
-160 DNKITDWIFLGVFAA
+160 NKITDWIFLGVFSA

-182 IFVYLLISLFFYLI
+182 IFAYLLISLFFYLVFI
-196 FILTKKKRINFKFLY
+196 FLIKKKINFNSLY
-211 ALLIF
+211 ALLTF
-216 FLITAP
+216 FLITLP
-222 HFKWLIQN
+222 HFQWLIQN
-230 DFTTLYY
+230 DFTTIYY
-237 ALKRGGLNE
+237 AVKRGGLNE

-254 NPIKFLINQITILLP
+254 NPLKFLTSQIAISLP
-269 FLLLIYFLIKKIK
+269 FLLLGYFLIKKIK
-282 IRLPLNNEKFIF
+282 IKLPFNNEKFIF
-294 LLFSFLLPF
+294 LIFSFILPF
-303 LLILI
+303 FLILI
-308 TSIITG
+308 TSIISG

-323 PFYSLIGIFFI
+323 PFYSLIGVFFI

-341 NFKKIKNFIILLII
+341 NLKKLKKFYIILII
-355 FLIVSPILYS
+355 FLVISPTLYS
-365 LRSIYSD
+365 LRSIYKD
-372 SRTSYEG
+372 SRTGYEG
-379 RKIASQ
+379 KKIALQ
-385 IEREWKTISKDKISN
+385 IEKEWKTISKEKISN

-425 NNDFYKKPAVIIAK
+425 NNNFYKKPAVIIAK
-439 DIGPSLCNRKNINI
+439 DIGPTLCNRKNINV
-453 KNILYKKIDDH
+453 KNIVYKKIDNH

>member
-1 MSSCIE
+1 
-7 SIKSSLM
+7 M
-14 IQPGKEKKIF
+14 IRPGNEKKIF
-24 YLLCLYHLII
+24 YILCLYHLII
-34 WTIIPYF
+34 WTFVPYF

-55 WGQDFDL
+55 WGQNFYL

-89 YLLSQVFIL
+89 YLLSQVFIV

-104 WKLSSFFLNKKSH
+104 WKLSSLFFKKKSQ

-160 DNKITDWIFLGVFAA
+160 NNKIINWIFLGVFSA

-182 IFVYLLISLFFYLI
+182 IFAYLLISLFFYLI
-196 FILTKKKRINFKFLY
+196 FISTKKKKISFNFLY
-211 ALLIF
+211 ALLSF
-216 FLITAP
+216 LLITIP
-222 HFKWLIQN
+222 HLQWLIQN

-237 ALKRGGLNE
+237 AIKRGGLNE

-254 NPIKFLINQITILLP
+254 NPVKFLMNQIIVLLP
-269 FLLLIYFLIKKIK
+269 FLLLIYILVKKIK
-282 IRLPLNNEKFIF
+282 VKLPINNEKFIF
-294 LLFSFLLPF
+294 LLFSFLIPF
-303 LLILI
+303 FLILI

-334 FLYQDQI
+334 FLYQNEI
-341 NFKKIKNFIILLII
+341 NSKKFKNFFILLII

-372 SRTSYEG
+372 SRTSYDG
-379 RKIASQ
+379 KKIALQ
-385 IEREWKTISKDKISN
+385 VEQEWKNISKDKISN

-414 LSNRPK
+414 LGNRPK

-439 DIGPSLCNRKNINI
+439 DIGLSLCNRKNTNI
-453 KNILYKKIDDH
+453 KNILYKKIDNH

>member
-1 MSSCIE
+1 
-7 SIKSSLM
+7 M
-14 IQPGKEKKIF
+14 IRPGNEKKFF
-24 YLLCLYHLII
+24 YILCLYHLII
-34 WTIIPYF
+34 WTFVPYF

-55 WGQDFDL
+55 WGQDFYL

-89 YLLSQVFIL
+89 YLLSQVFIV

-104 WKLSSFFLNKKSH
+104 WKLSSLFFKKKSQ

-160 DNKITDWIFLGVFAA
+160 NNKIINWIFLGVFSA

-182 IFVYLLISLFFYLI
+182 IFAYLLISLFFYLI
-196 FILTKKKRINFKFLY
+196 FISTKKKKISFNFLY
-211 ALLIF
+211 ALLSF
-216 FLITAP
+216 LLITIP
-222 HFKWLIQN
+222 HLQWLIQN

-237 ALKRGGLNE
+237 AIKRGGLNE

-254 NPIKFLINQITILLP
+254 NPVKFLMNQIIVLLP
-269 FLLLIYFLIKKIK
+269 FLLLIYILVKKIK
-282 IRLPLNNEKFIF
+282 VKLPINNKKFIF
-294 LLFSFLLPF
+294 LLFSFLIPF
-303 LLILI
+303 FLILI

-323 PFYSLIGIFFI
+323 PFYYLIGIFFI
-334 FLYQDQI
+334 FLYQNQI
-341 NFKKIKNFIILLII
+341 NSKKFKNFFILLII

-372 SRTSYEG
+372 SRTSYDG
-379 RKIASQ
+379 KKIALQ
-385 IEREWKTISKDKISN
+385 VEQEWKNISKDKISN

-414 LSNRPK
+414 LGNRPK

-439 DIGPSLCNRKNINI
+439 DIGPSLCNRKNTNI
-453 KNILYKKIDDH
+453 KNILYKKIDNH

>member
-1 MSSCIE
+1 
-7 SIKSSLM
+7 M

-34 WTIIPYF
+34 WTLVPYF

-75 GLLFKIFGNKDWIY
+75 GLLFKIFGNKDWVY
-89 YLLSQVFIL
+89 YLLSQIFIV
-98 ISFIFL
+98 ISFVFL
-104 WKLSSFFLNKKSH
+104 WKLSSFFLKKKSQ
-117 ILLSI
+117 ILLSV
-122 LAIEGIAFYTFDTP
+122 LTIEGIAFYTFETP

-151 VYFFFKSIK
+151 IYFFLKSTK
-160 DNKITDWIFLGVFAA
+160 NNKIADWIFLGTFSA

-196 FILTKKKRINFKFLY
+196 YIFFIRKKINFNFLY
-211 ALLIF
+211 TVLIF

-222 HFKWLIQN
+222 HFKWLLQN
-230 DFTTLYY
+230 DFTTIYY

-254 NPIKFLINQITILLP
+254 NPFKFLINQISILLP

-282 IRLPLNNEKFIF
+282 IKLPFDNQKFIF
-294 LLFSFLLPF
+294 LLFSFLFPF
-303 LLILI
+303 FLILI
-308 TSIITG
+308 TSMVTG

-323 PFYSLIGIFFI
+323 PFYSLVGVFFI
-334 FLYQDQI
+334 FLYQDSI
-341 NFKKIKNFIILLII
+341 NLKKLKSFNILLII
-355 FLIVSPILYS
+355 FLIISPILYS
-365 LRSIYSD
+365 LRSIYND
-372 SRTSYEG
+372 SRTGYEG
-379 RKIASQ
+379 KKIALQ
-385 IEREWKTISKDKISN
+385 IEKDWKAFSKDEISN
-400 VGFSEWYAGNLSYQ
+400 VGFSEWYAGNLSYH

-425 NNDFYKKPAVIIAK
+425 NNNFYKKPAVIVAK
-439 DIGPSLCNRKNINI
+439 DIGPSLCNRKNINN
-453 KNILYKKIDDH
+453 KNIVYKKIDNH

>member
-1 MSSCIE
+1 
-7 SIKSSLM
+7 M

-34 WTIIPYF
+34 WTLVPYF

-75 GLLFKIFGNKDWIY
+75 GLLFKIFGNKDWVY
-89 YLLSQVFIL
+89 YLLSQIFIV

-104 WKLSSFFLNKKSH
+104 WKLSSFFLKKKSQ
-117 ILLSI
+117 ILLSV
-122 LAIEGIAFYTFDTP
+122 LTIEGIAFYTFETP

-151 VYFFFKSIK
+151 IYFFLKSTK
-160 DNKITDWIFLGVFAA
+160 NNKIADWIFLGTFSA

-196 FILTKKKRINFKFLY
+196 YIFFIRKKINFNFLY
-211 ALLIF
+211 TVLIF

-222 HFKWLIQN
+222 HFQWLFQN
-230 DFTTLYY
+230 DFTTIYY

-254 NPIKFLINQITILLP
+254 NPFKFLINQISILLP

-282 IRLPLNNEKFIF
+282 IKLPFDNQKFIL
-294 LLFSFLLPF
+294 LLFSFILPF
-303 LLILI
+303 FLILI
-308 TSIITG
+308 TSMITG

-323 PFYSLIGIFFI
+323 PFYSLIGVFFI
-334 FLYQDQI
+334 FLYQDCI
-341 NFKKIKNFIILLII
+341 NLKKLKNFNILLII
-355 FLIVSPILYS
+355 FLVISPTLYS
-365 LRSIYSD
+365 LRSIYND
-372 SRTSYEG
+372 SRTGYEG
-379 RKIASQ
+379 KKIALQ
-385 IEREWKTISKDKISN
+385 IEKEWKTISKDEISN
-400 VGFSEWYAGNLSYQ
+400 VGFSEWYAGNLSYH

-425 NNDFYKKPAVIIAK
+425 NNNFYKKPAVIIAR
-439 DIGPSLCNRKNINI
+439 DIGPSLCNRKNINV
-453 KNILYKKIDDH
+453 KNIVYKKIDNH

>member
-1 MSSCIE
+1 
-7 SIKSSLM
+7 M

-24 YLLCLYHLII
+24 YLICLYHLII
-34 WTIIPYF
+34 WTIVPYF

-55 WGQDFDL
+55 WGQNFDL

-89 YLLSQVFIL
+89 YLLSQVFIV

-104 WKLSSFFLNKKSH
+104 WKLSSFFLKKNYQ
-117 ILLSI
+117 ILLSV
-122 LAIEGIAFYTFDTP
+122 LTIEGIVFFTFETP

-151 VYFFFKSIK
+151 VYFFFKSIRK
-160 DNKITDWIFLGVFAA
+160 NKITDWIFLGVFSA

-182 IFVYLLISLFFYLI
+182 IFAYLLISLFFYLVFI
-196 FILTKKKRINFKFLY
+196 FLIKKKINFNSLY
-211 ALLIF
+211 ALLTF
-216 FLITAP
+216 FLITLP
-222 HFKWLIQN
+222 HFQWLIQN
-230 DFTTLYY
+230 DFTTIYY
-237 ALKRGGLNE
+237 AVKRGGLNE

-254 NPIKFLINQITILLP
+254 NPIKFLASQIAISLP
-269 FLLLIYFLIKKIK
+269 FLLLGYFLIKKIK
-282 IRLPLNNEKFIF
+282 IKLPFNNEKFIF
-294 LLFSFLLPF
+294 LIFSFILPF
-303 LLILI
+303 FLILI
-308 TSIITG
+308 TSIISG

-323 PFYSLIGIFFI
+323 PFYSLIGVFFI

-341 NFKKIKNFIILLII
+341 NLKKLKKFYIILII
-355 FLIVSPILYS
+355 FLVISPTLYS
-365 LRSIYSD
+365 LRSIYKD
-372 SRTSYEG
+372 SRTGYEG
-379 RKIASQ
+379 KKIALQ
-385 IEREWKTISKDKISN
+385 IEKEWKTISKEKISN

-425 NNDFYKKPAVIIAK
+425 NNNFYKKPAVIIAK
-439 DIGPSLCNRKNINI
+439 DIGPTLCNRRNINVKNIV
-453 KNILYKKIDDH
+453 YKKIDNH

>member
-1 MSSCIE
+1 M
-7 SIKSSLM
+7 M
-14 IQPGKEKKIF
+14 QPGKEKNIF
-24 YLLCLYHLII
+24 YLLCLYHLIV
-34 WTIIPYF
+34 WTIVPYL
-41 SNKNLPLDVIEALA
+41 SNKNLPLDIIEALA

-89 YLLSQVFIL
+89 YLLSQVFIV

-104 WKLSSFFLNKKSH
+104 WKLSSFFLKNKSQ
-117 ILLSI
+117 IVLSI
-122 LAIEGIAFYTFDTP
+122 LVQESIVFYTFETP

-160 DNKITDWIFLGVFAA
+160 NNKITDWIFLGTFSA

-182 IFVYLLISLFFYLI
+182 IFAYLLISLFFYLI
-196 FILTKKKRINFKFLY
+196 FISSNKKRINFNFLY
-211 ALLIF
+211 ALLTF

-222 HFKWLIQN
+222 HFQWLIQN
-230 DFTTLYY
+230 DFTTIYY

-246 FNIYNHLL
+246 VGIYNHLL
-254 NPIKFLINQITILLP
+254 NPFKFLINQITVILP
-269 FLLLIYFLIKKIK
+269 FLLLIYFLIKKVKIK
-282 IRLPLNNEKFIF
+282 IPLNDEKFIF
-294 LLFSFLLPF
+294 LIFTFLLPF

-308 TSIITG
+308 TSLITG
-314 SRIRTMWMI
+314 SRVRTMWMI

-334 FLYQDQI
+334 YLYQNHL
-341 NFKKIKNFIILLII
+341 NFKKLKNFHILLIL
-355 FLIVSPILYS
+355 FLIVSPTLYS
-365 LRSIYSD
+365 LRSIYLD
-372 SRTSYEG
+372 SRTGYEG
-379 RKIASQ
+379 KKIALQ
-385 IEREWKTISKDKISN
+385 IEKEWKTISADNISN

-425 NNDFYKKPAVIIAK
+425 NNNFYKKPAVIIAK

-453 KNILYKKIDDH
+453 KNIVYKKIDNH

>member
-1 MSSCIE
+1 
-7 SIKSSLM
+7 M

-34 WTIIPYF
+34 WTLVPYF

-75 GLLFKIFGNKDWIY
+75 GLLFKIFGNKDWVY
-89 YLLSQVFIL
+89 YLLSQIFIV
-98 ISFIFL
+98 ISFVFL
-104 WKLSSFFLNKKSH
+104 WKLSSFFLKKKSQ
-117 ILLSI
+117 ILLSV
-122 LAIEGIAFYTFDTP
+122 LTIEGIAFYTFETP

-151 VYFFFKSIK
+151 IYFFLKSIK
-160 DNKITDWIFLGVFAA
+160 NNKIADWIFLGTFSA

-182 IFVYLLISLFFYLI
+182 IFAYLLISLFFYLI
-196 FILTKKKRINFKFLY
+196 YIFFIRKKINFNFLY
-211 ALLIF
+211 TVLIF

-222 HFKWLIQN
+222 HFQWLLQN
-230 DFTTLYY
+230 DFTTIYY

-254 NPIKFLINQITILLP
+254 NPFKFLINQISILLP

-282 IRLPLNNEKFIF
+282 IKLPFDNQKFIF

-303 LLILI
+303 FLILI
-308 TSIITG
+308 TSMVTG

-323 PFYSLIGIFFI
+323 PFYSLIGVFFI
-334 FLYQDQI
+334 FLYQDSI
-341 NFKKIKNFIILLII
+341 NLKKLKSFNILLII
-355 FLIVSPILYS
+355 FLIISPTLYS
-365 LRSIYSD
+365 LRSIYND
-372 SRTSYEG
+372 SRTGYEG
-379 RKIASQ
+379 KKIALQ
-385 IEREWKTISKDKISN
+385 IEKEWKTISKDEISN

-425 NNDFYKKPAVIIAK
+425 NNNFYKKPAIIIAK
-439 DIGPSLCNRKNINI
+439 DIGPGLCSRKNINN
-453 KNILYKKIDDH
+453 KNIVYKKIDSH
-464 DVCFIF
+464 DVCFIY

>member
-1 MSSCIE
+1 
-7 SIKSSLM
+7 M

-24 YLLCLYHLII
+24 YLICLYHLII
-34 WTIIPYF
+34 WTIVPYF

-55 WGQDFDL
+55 WGQNFDL

-89 YLLSQVFIL
+89 YLLSQVFIV

-104 WKLSSFFLNKKSH
+104 WKLSSFFLKKNYQ
-117 ILLSI
+117 ILLSV
-122 LAIEGIAFYTFDTP
+122 LTIEGIAFFTFETP

-151 VYFFFKSIK
+151 VYFFFKSIRK
-160 DNKITDWIFLGVFAA
+160 NKITDWIFLGVFSA

-182 IFVYLLISLFFYLI
+182 IFAYLLISLFFYLVFI
-196 FILTKKKRINFKFLY
+196 FLIKKKINFNSLY
-211 ALLIF
+211 ALLTF
-216 FLITAP
+216 FLITLP
-222 HFKWLIQN
+222 HFQWLIQN
-230 DFTTLYY
+230 DFTTIYY
-237 ALKRGGLNE
+237 AVKRGGLNE

-254 NPIKFLINQITILLP
+254 NPLKFLTSQIAISLP
-269 FLLLIYFLIKKIK
+269 FLLLGYFLIKKIK
-282 IRLPLNNEKFIF
+282 IKLPFNNEKFIF
-294 LLFSFLLPF
+294 LIFSFILPF
-303 LLILI
+303 FLILI
-308 TSIITG
+308 TSIISG

-323 PFYSLIGIFFI
+323 PFYSLIGVFFI

-341 NFKKIKNFIILLII
+341 NLKKLKKFYIILII
-355 FLIVSPILYS
+355 FLVISPTLYS
-365 LRSIYSD
+365 LRSIYKD
-372 SRTSYEG
+372 SRTGYEG
-379 RKIASQ
+379 KKIALQ
-385 IEREWKTISKDKISN
+385 IEKEWKTISKEKISN

-425 NNDFYKKPAVIIAK
+425 NNNFYKKPAVIIAK
-439 DIGPSLCNRKNINI
+439 DIGPTLCNRKNINV
-453 KNILYKKIDDH
+453 KNIVYKKIDNH

>member
-1 MSSCIE
+1 
-7 SIKSSLM
+7 M

-34 WTIIPYF
+34 WTLVPYF

-75 GLLFKIFGNKDWIY
+75 GLLFKIFGNKDWVY
-89 YLLSQVFIL
+89 YLLSQIFIV

-104 WKLSSFFLNKKSH
+104 WKLSSFFLKKKIQ
-117 ILLSI
+117 ILLSV
-122 LAIEGIAFYTFDTP
+122 LTIEGIAFYTFETP

-151 VYFFFKSIK
+151 IYFFLKSIK
-160 DNKITDWIFLGVFAA
+160 NNKIADWIFLGTFSA

-182 IFVYLLISLFFYLI
+182 IFAYLLISLFFYLI
-196 FILTKKKRINFKFLY
+196 YIFFIRKKINFNFLY
-211 ALLIF
+211 TVLIF

-222 HFKWLIQN
+222 HFQWLIRN
-230 DFTTLYY
+230 DFTTIYY
-237 ALKRGGLNE
+237 ALKRGELNE

-254 NPIKFLINQITILLP
+254 NPFKFLISQILILLP
-269 FLLLIYFLIKKIK
+269 FLLLIYLLIKKIK
-282 IRLPLNNEKFIF
+282 IKIPFDNQKFIF

-303 LLILI
+303 FLILI
-308 TSIITG
+308 TSMVTG

-323 PFYSLIGIFFI
+323 PFYSLVGVFFI
-334 FLYQDQI
+334 FLYQDSI
-341 NFKKIKNFIILLII
+341 NLKKLKSFNILLII
-355 FLIVSPILYS
+355 FLIVSPTLYS
-365 LRSIYSD
+365 LRSIYND
-372 SRTSYEG
+372 SRTGYEG
-379 RKIASQ
+379 KKIALQ
-385 IEREWKTISKDKISN
+385 IEKDWKAISKDEISN
-400 VGFSEWYAGNLSYQ
+400 VGFSEWYAGNLSYH

-425 NNDFYKKPAVIIAK
+425 NNNFYKKPAVIIAK
-439 DIGPSLCNRKNINI
+439 DIGPNLCNRKNINI
-453 KNILYKKIDDH
+453 KNIVYKKIDNH

>member
-1 MSSCIE
+1 
-7 SIKSSLM
+7 M

-34 WTIIPYF
+34 WTIVPYY

-439 DIGPSLCNRKNINI
+439 DIGPSLCNRKNTNI

>member
-1 MSSCIE
+1 
-7 SIKSSLM
+7 M

-34 WTIIPYF
+34 WTIVPYY

-55 WGQDFDL
+55 WGQNFDL

-89 YLLSQVFIL
+89 YLLSQVFIV

-104 WKLSSFFLNKKSH
+104 WKLSSFFLKKNYQ
-117 ILLSI
+117 ILLSV
-122 LAIEGIAFYTFDTP
+122 LTIEGIAFFTFETP

-151 VYFFFKSIK
+151 VYFFFKSIRK
-160 DNKITDWIFLGVFAA
+160 NKITDWIFLGVFSA

-182 IFVYLLISLFFYLI
+182 IFAYLLISLFFYLVFI
-196 FILTKKKRINFKFLY
+196 FLIKKKINFNSLY
-211 ALLIF
+211 ALLTF
-216 FLITAP
+216 FLITLP
-222 HFKWLIQN
+222 HFQWLIQN
-230 DFTTLYY
+230 DFTTIYY
-237 ALKRGGLNE
+237 AVKRGGLNE

-254 NPIKFLINQITILLP
+254 NPIKFLASQIAISLP
-269 FLLLIYFLIKKIK
+269 FLLLGYFLIKKIK
-282 IRLPLNNEKFIF
+282 IKLPFNNEKFIF
-294 LLFSFLLPF
+294 LIFSFILPF
-303 LLILI
+303 FLILI
-308 TSIITG
+308 TSIISG

-323 PFYSLIGIFFI
+323 PFYSLIGVFFI

-341 NFKKIKNFIILLII
+341 NLKKLKKFYIILII
-355 FLIVSPILYS
+355 FLVISPTLYS
-365 LRSIYSD
+365 LRSIYKD
-372 SRTSYEG
+372 SRTGYEG
-379 RKIASQ
+379 KKIALQ
-385 IEREWKTISKDKISN
+385 IEKEWKTISKEKISN

-425 NNDFYKKPAVIIAK
+425 NNNFYKKPAVIIAK
-439 DIGPSLCNRKNINI
+439 DIGPTLCNRKNINV
-453 KNILYKKIDDH
+453 KNIVYKKIDNH